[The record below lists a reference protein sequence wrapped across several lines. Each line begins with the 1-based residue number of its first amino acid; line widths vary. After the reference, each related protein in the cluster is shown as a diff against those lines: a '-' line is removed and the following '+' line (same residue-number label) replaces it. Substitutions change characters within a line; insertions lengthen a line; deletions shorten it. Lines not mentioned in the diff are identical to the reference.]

1 MKKLISLL
9 LVAGLMLSVFVMP
22 ASVFAADLDFL
33 VAESYNNL
41 PTGSAPEGAV
51 SAGAA
56 KVKVVEEEKQLNFPE
71 QRLKAV
77 FCIPLKPTKTLSVC
91 FLK

>member
-56 KVKVVEEEKQLNFPE
+56 KVKVVEEGKE
-71 QRLKAV
+71 KAV
-77 FCIPLKPTKTLSVC
+77 ELSGAKVEMTAP
-91 FLK
+91 FTITT